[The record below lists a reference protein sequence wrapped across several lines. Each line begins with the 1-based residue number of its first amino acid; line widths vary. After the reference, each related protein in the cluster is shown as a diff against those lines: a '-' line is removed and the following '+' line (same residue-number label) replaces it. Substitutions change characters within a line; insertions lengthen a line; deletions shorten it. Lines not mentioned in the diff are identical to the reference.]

1 MDIGTVVKC
10 ELKIR
15 TEIRDGFHHLAE
27 QYCTKPFGLLRFDKR
42 NAHDPWLRYMIRCSS
57 PGILD
62 GDHYYI
68 NFKVEKGTN
77 LGLESQAYTRIH
89 SMNEGGSAKQ
99 ELNIDVEE
107 DAMFQY
113 IPHPTSPHKDSVFDS
128 VNTVRIAKTSRVIWG
143 EIITCGRKLY
153 GDGEVFEFNRLSNYT
168 RIYLDGKL
176 IFKDRLYLDPKEMDL
191 KTLGQF
197 EEYTHQATIF
207 IYDQQLEEDHLVE
220 LLEKA
225 LVDEEETEFGV
236 YTTVG
241 GGIIIRIVGNSG
253 DQLYKIAKKFEY
265 SILDEIIE
273 PAPPV
278 MQKS

>member
-1 MDIGTVVKC
+1 MKLGTVVRC
-10 ELKIR
+10 ELNIR
-15 TEIRDGFHHLAE
+15 TEIRDGYHHLAE

-68 NFKVEKGTN
+68 NFKVTKGTN

-113 IPHPTSPHKDSVFDS
+113 IPHPTSPHRESVFDS
-128 VNTVRIAKTSRVIWG
+128 VNTLHIRKTSRVIWG

-168 RIYLDGKL
+168 RIYLDNQL
-176 IFKDRLYLDPKEMDL
+176 IFKDRLYLDPKELDL
-191 KTLGQF
+191 KQMGQF
-197 EEYTHQATIF
+197 EGFTHQATIF
-207 IYDQQLEEDHLVE
+207 IYDQNLEEDHLFE

-225 LVDEEETEFGV
+225 VAGDEAVEYAIT
-236 YTTVG
+236 TTVG
-241 GGIIIRIVGNSG
+241 GGILVRIVGDG
-253 DQLYKIAKKFEY
+253 GEQLYKITKRFEY

-273 PAPPV
+273 PAPAPAGR
-278 MQKS
+278 

>member
-1 MDIGTVVKC
+1 MKLGTVVRC
-10 ELKIR
+10 ELNIR
-15 TEIRDGFHHLAE
+15 TEIRDGYHHLAE

-68 NFKVEKGTN
+68 NFKVAKGTN

-113 IPHPTSPHKDSVFDS
+113 IPHPTSPHRDSVFDS
-128 VNTVRIAKTSRVIWG
+128 VNTLHIKKTSRVIWG

-168 RIYLDGKL
+168 RIFLDGQL
-176 IFKDRLYLDPKEMDL
+176 IFKDRLYLDPKELDL
-191 KTLGQF
+191 KQMGQF
-197 EEYTHQATIF
+197 EGFTHQATIF
-207 IYDQQLEEDHLVE
+207 IYDQNLEEEHLFE

-225 LVDEEETEFGV
+225 VEGDEAVEYAMT
-236 YTTVG
+236 TTVG
-241 GGIIIRIVGNSG
+241 GGILVRIVGDG
-253 DQLYKIAKKFEY
+253 GEQLYKIAKRFEY

-273 PAPPV
+273 PATAPAGR
-278 MQKS
+278 